1 MKPGARLAAA
11 IEVLD
16 EIDRHHRP
24 AAVALSDWGR
34 THRFAGSG
42 DRSAI
47 GNVVY
52 DVLRRRRSLASRMHD
67 DSARSL
73 VLAAAATSLG
83 LDPDALDKA
92 ADGSKHAIPP
102 LTDSERAALAMPL
115 PAGAPDAVRADL
127 PDWVAPAFHD
137 VFGDRIVKEGEALA
151 SRAPVDIRV
160 NLLKATREKVL
171 AALAHTGAEP
181 TPLSPVGVRIPHG
194 IAGKRTPNVE
204 AEAAHGKGWFEVQ
217 DEASQI
223 AALLAEPGPRQQILD
238 LCAGAGGKTLALGA
252 EMQNT
257 GQLYAYDRDK
267 QQLRPI
273 FERIKRA
280 GLRNVQV
287 MDAGRNDQLSDLGP
301 RFDAVF
307 VDAPCTGSGVWRR
320 RPDAKWRVKPENL
333 ETRIAEQR
341 EVLDTAAS
349 LVRPGGR
356 LVYVTCSLLPAENS
370 AQIEGFRTRHP
381 QFTVEPY
388 TNVWRRAL
396 QTDPPTSADGS
407 DDTLLLTPA
416 SHGTDGFFVALLK
429 REGPQ

>member
-11 IEVLD
+11 IEVLV
-16 EIDRHHRP
+16 EIEQRHRP
-24 AAVALSDWGR
+24 AALALSDWGR

-52 DVLRRRRSLASRMHD
+52 DVLRRRRSLAAQMRDESPR
-67 DSARSL
+67 AL
-73 VLAAAATSLG
+73 VIAAAHSSLG
-83 LDPDALDKA
+83 LDLQALDAA
-92 ADGSKHAIPP
+92 ADGSKHALTP
-102 LTDSERAALAMPL
+102 LTESERSALAAPL
-115 PAGAPDAVRADL
+115 PADTPDAVRADL
-127 PDWVAPAFHD
+127 PDWIAPQLQD
-137 VFGDRIVKEGEALA
+137 VFGARLVAEGEALA
-151 SRAPVDIRV
+151 ARAPVDVRV

-181 TPLSPVGVRIPHG
+181 TELSPVGVRIPHG
-194 IAGKRTPNVE
+194 TAGKRTPNVE
-204 AEAAHGKGWFEVQ
+204 AEASHGKGWFEVQ

-223 AALLAEPGPRQQILD
+223 AALMAEPGPRQQILD

-287 MDAGRNDQLSDLGP
+287 LDAGRDAQLTDLGP
-301 RFDAVF
+301 RFDTVF

-333 ETRIAEQR
+333 ETRLAEQR
-341 EVLDTAAS
+341 AVLDTASS
-349 LVRPGGR
+349 LVRR
-356 LVYVTCSLLPAENS
+356 A
-370 AQIEGFRTRHP
+370 A
-381 QFTVEPY
+381 
-388 TNVWRRAL
+388 VWCM
-396 QTDPPTSADGS
+396 
-407 DDTLLLTPA
+407 
-416 SHGTDGFFVALLK
+416 
-429 REGPQ
+429 